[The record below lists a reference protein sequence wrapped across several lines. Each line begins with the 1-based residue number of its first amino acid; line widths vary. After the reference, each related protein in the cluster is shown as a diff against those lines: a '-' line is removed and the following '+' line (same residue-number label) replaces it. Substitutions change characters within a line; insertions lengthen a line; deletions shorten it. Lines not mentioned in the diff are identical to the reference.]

1 MPEICRFQGIRIT
14 MYHNE
19 HGVPHFNARHGSM
32 KASVSLD
39 GSILAGS
46 LPPNVHALVRDWARL
61 RSAELQTLWQL
72 AAERKP
78 LPTIRPL

>member
-19 HGVPHFNARHGSM
+19 HGVPHFHARCGGM

-46 LPPNVHALVRDWARL
+46 LPPNAHVLVREWARL
-61 RSAELQTLWQL
+61 RSAELAALWLL

-78 LPTIRPL
+78 LPPVAPL

>member
-19 HGVPHFNARHGSM
+19 HGVPHFHARCGGM
-32 KASVSLD
+32 KASVGLD

-46 LPPNVHALVRDWARL
+46 LPPNAHALVREWTRL
-61 RSAELQTLWQL
+61 HAAELHDLWRL

-78 LPTIRPL
+78 LPPIAPL